1 MDIVCGCDDKFLQY
15 ATAMLCSLFKNNP
28 SPIRIHLLQRDISQ
42 KKIKALKKFV
52 EKYHNEF
59 HSYIVDEALLQN
71 LKVDRHASIANYYRL
86 LIPEILPE
94 TITKVLYLDSDIIV
108 RKPLEEL
115 WNTNIDNYYLAA
127 VQDTGFVDFDR
138 LFMPHDSKYFNS
150 GVLLI
155 NLSKW
160 RRDQIHIKVIEFIR
174 KHPERIQFWDQDG
187 LNALVVK
194 QWKELPTKW
203 NAQHGFFFPAGYE
216 IRYADITSDPA
227 IVHFSGNGLKPWLPH
242 INHKYKA
249 EYLKYE
255 SETPFAPKNYT
266 LLSAFKLSLKRVAL
280 SFGRKLSHFSPIRHF
295 SKKIFNALNTINN
308 ESMEVINNQDN
319 FKRDEEIKILIK
331 QLNPDLVVASGPFLG
346 LKYCEILSIGS
357 TIAPKLFG
365 TYEAEL
371 NGVIEEICSKNYS
384 TIIDIGCA
392 EGYYAVGLALRNPE
406 AHIFAY
412 DTDPE
417 ARRLCQSMAKLNG
430 VADRVTVS
438 EIFTMSTILDLDR
451 SGNGII
457 FSDCEGAE
465 EYIFYKNERSWK
477 LLTGKYDLLIEIHEF
492 IRPGISDYIKGLF
505 SRDYNIEATRSI
517 DDIYRPSY
525 FPTPLLQEQTLE
537 TKIRLM
543 AEKRPCMME
552 WLYLKRILNSG

>member
-1 MDIVCGCDDKFLQY
+1 MDIVCGCDEKFLQY
-15 ATAMLCSLFKNNP
+15 TASMLCSLFNNNP
-28 SPIRIHLLQRDISQ
+28 SPIRIHLLHGDISQ
-42 KKIKALKKFV
+42 KKLKILRKFV
-52 EKYHNEF
+52 KKYHNEF
-59 HSYIVDEALLQN
+59 HSYLVDESLLQD
-71 LKVDRHASIANYYRL
+71 LKVDKHASIANYYRL

-94 TITKVLYLDSDIIV
+94 TITKVIYLDSDLIV

-115 WNTNIDNYYLAA
+115 WNINIDNYYLAA
-127 VQDTGFVDFDR
+127 VEDKGFVDFDR
-138 LFMPHDSKYFNS
+138 LFMPQDSKYFNS

-160 RRDQIHIKVIEFIR
+160 RQEKIHLKVINFI
-174 KHPERIQFWDQDG
+174 HDYPDRIQFWDQDG
-187 LNALVVK
+187 LNALING

-203 NAQHGFFFPAGYE
+203 NTQHGYFFPTGYD

-227 IVHFSGNGLKPWLPH
+227 IVHFSGNGLKPWLPN

-255 SETPFAPKNYT
+255 SETPFAPKNHT
-266 LLSAFKLSLKRVAL
+266 LLTDIKLLLKRFIL
-280 SFGRKLSHFSPIRHF
+280 SFGRKIAHFTPIRHLL
-295 SKKIFNALNTINN
+295 KKIFNALNTINN
-308 ESMEVINNQDN
+308 ERMEVNINQEN
-319 FKRDEEIKILIK
+319 FKRDEEIRNQIEQLIP
-331 QLNPDLVVASGPFLG
+331 NLVVVDGAFSG
-346 LKYCEILSIGS
+346 LKYSEIKSIGS

-371 NGVIEEICSKNYS
+371 NEVVEKICSRNYS

-392 EGYYAVGLALRNPE
+392 EGYYAIGLALRNPE

-412 DTDPE
+412 DINPE

-430 VADRVTVS
+430 VADRVIVD
-438 EIFTMSTILDLDR
+438 EFFTMSTLLDLDR

-465 EYIFYKNERSWK
+465 EYIFYKNQDSWK
-477 LLTGKYDLLIEIHEF
+477 LLTEKYDLLIEIHEF

-505 SRDYNIEATRSI
+505 SKDYVIETIRSI

-525 FPTPLLQEQTLE
+525 FPTPLLQGQTLE
-537 TKIRLM
+537 TQIRLM
-543 AEKRPCMME
+543 AEKRPGMME
-552 WLYLKRILNSG
+552 WLFIKRIQKTD